1 MLFVRNLELNPGENS
16 SAVIVRLISSTS
28 QVIEVFSEDFRPVPD
43 TDLMQ
48 VVFRVP
54 NNIAPGQCSVLVR
67 SHGRFTNMGTI
78 RIAP

>member
-1 MLFVRNLELNPGENS
+1 MRHLCLELNPGENS
-16 SAVIVRLISSTS
+16 SAVMVRLIGSNN
-28 QVIEVFSEDFRPVPD
+28 QVIDVFSEDFRPVPN

-54 NNIAPGQCSVLVR
+54 NNLAAGQCTVIVR
-67 SHGRFTNMGTI
+67 SHERFSNMATI